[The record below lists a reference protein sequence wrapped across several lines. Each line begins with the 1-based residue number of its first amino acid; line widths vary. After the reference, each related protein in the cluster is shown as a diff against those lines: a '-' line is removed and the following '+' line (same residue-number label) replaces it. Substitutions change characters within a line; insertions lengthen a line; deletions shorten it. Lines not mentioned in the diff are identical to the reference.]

1 MPVATIKDVAKL
13 SNVSIKT
20 VSRVVNN
27 VAEVS
32 PQTRQKVKQ
41 AIKELGYQPNSI
53 ARNLA
58 NGKTNTVG
66 VIIPHSAGYIFSHSF
81 FTEVLRGITEVL
93 SANNVNLLLQVAQRK
108 TPYVNLYH
116 QRQVDGMILMSIR
129 LGDPNLEGLAAS
141 GVPFIGT
148 CRMAEKDDSS
158 RWVDADF
165 VGGVEQSMDHLIS
178 LGHHRIA
185 LLSGPK
191 NLVSVRLREQ
201 GYRKSLK
208 KHNLMKVEDYILEGD
223 FTSESGYALA
233 VHAMKLSHPP
243 SALICGDDMMAFG
256 AMQALR
262 ELGYRVPEDVSVIGF
277 DDISLARFSSPPL
290 TTIRQDTYQKGRIA
304 AENLLSLIRNKETA
318 IPSHCML
325 DTTLI
330 IRNSTAQRKKDD
342 LHTL

>member
-1 MPVATIKDVAKL
+1 MATIKDVAKL

-32 PQTRQKVKQ
+32 PQTRQKVMQ
-41 AIKELGYQPNSI
+41 AILELGYQPNTA

-81 FTEVLRGITEVL
+81 FTEVLRGIAEVL
-93 SANNVNLLLQVAQRK
+93 SANNVNLLLQVAHRK
-108 TPYVNLYH
+108 SPYVNLYR
-116 QRQVDGMILMSIR
+116 QRQVDGIILMSIP

-148 CRMAEKDDSS
+148 CRIAENDDSS

-178 LGHHRIA
+178 LGHRRIA
-185 LLSGPK
+185 LLTGPK
-191 NLVSVRLREQ
+191 DLVSVRLREQ
-201 GYRKSLK
+201 GYRTS
-208 KHNLMKVEDYILEGD
+208 LMKYNLEQADQYVLEGD

-233 VHAMKLSHPP
+233 VQAMNLSHPP
-243 SALICGDDMMAFG
+243 TALICGDDMMAFG
-256 AMQALR
+256 AMQALK
-262 ELGYRVPEDVSVIGF
+262 ESGYRVPEDVSVIGF

-290 TTIRQDTYQKGRIA
+290 TTIRQDTYQKGCIA
-304 AENLLSLIRNKETA
+304 AETLLSLIRKKDDV
-318 IPSHCML
+318 IPMQMML
-325 DTTLI
+325 DTTLV
-330 IRNSTAQRKKDD
+330 IRNSTAPVNNR
-342 LHTL
+342 